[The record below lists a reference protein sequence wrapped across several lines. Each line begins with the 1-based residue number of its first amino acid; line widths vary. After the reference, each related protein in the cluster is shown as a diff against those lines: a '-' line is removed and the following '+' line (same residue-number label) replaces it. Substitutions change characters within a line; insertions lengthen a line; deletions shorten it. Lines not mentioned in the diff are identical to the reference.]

1 MAPSVRER
9 ILAAGL
15 ERFHALGYNGCGVQ
29 EISDNAGI
37 PKGSFYNHFKSKE
50 ELAIAVLE
58 QYAASFQREVLFDSN
73 LAPIDRIRRHF
84 EFCLA
89 RHQQAGFDRGCL
101 IANLTA
107 ESSTTV
113 PDLQAA
119 LRSDLD
125 SWTKSL
131 AAAVKAAQE
140 IGQVRSDIEASELAR
155 FLVNSWEG
163 CELRTKLSGDRGPLD
178 DFFKMA
184 FALLS
189 NVGPHQL

>member
-1 MAPSVRER
+1 LATSVRER

-15 ERFHALGYNGCGVQ
+15 ERFHALGYDGCGVQ
-29 EISDNAGI
+29 EISDTAGV
-37 PKGSFYNHFKSKE
+37 PKGSFYNHFQSKE

-58 QYAASFQREVLFDSN
+58 QYAASSHREILFDAN
-73 LAPIDRIRRHF
+73 LAPLDRIRCHF
-84 EFCLA
+84 ELCLA
-89 RHQQAGFDRGCL
+89 RHQQYGFDRGCL

-107 ESSTTV
+107 ESSTAV
-113 PDLQAA
+113 PALQAA

-125 SWTKSL
+125 RWTQSL

-155 FLVNSWEG
+155 FLVSSWEG
-163 CELRTKLSGDRGPLD
+163 CELRTKLTGDRGPLD

-184 FALLS
+184 FVLLS
-189 NVGPHQL
+189 NVGPHQP

>member
-15 ERFHALGYNGCGVQ
+15 ERFHALGYEGCGVQ
-29 EISDNAGI
+29 EISDTAGV

-50 ELAIAVLE
+50 ELAVAVLE
-58 QYAASFQREVLFDSN
+58 QYAASSQREILLDAN

-89 RHQQAGFDRGCL
+89 RHQQNGFDRGCL

-107 ESSTTV
+107 ENSTAV

-125 SWTKSL
+125 RWTESL

-140 IGQVRSDIEASELAR
+140 IGQVRADIEASDLAR
-155 FLVNSWEG
+155 FLVSSWEG
-163 CELRTKLSGDRGPLD
+163 CELRTKLTGDRGPLD